1 MVVATVTMIVM
12 VVVTTAI
19 TVVIVR
25 LSEASDVACCVI
37 GGTQAADELC
47 YPVIVLI
54 RSVGPV
60 GGVDGD
66 FEEFG
71 LALAEEFHTV
81 GHGGYQTTFA
91 HV

>member
-1 MVVATVTMIVM
+1 MTIAMM

-47 YPVIVLI
+47 YPVIILVGG
-54 RSVGPV
+54 VGPV

-66 FEEFG
+66 FE
-71 LALAEEFHTV
+71 
-81 GHGGYQTTFA
+81 
-91 HV
+91 